1 MEGGGGVEGCG
12 LRRQIPPQGWKQGA
26 GVGCGWGWIESMNLQ
41 ITVEFWYNIYENNF
55 ENLKRT
61 FLSPIS
67 HCASKV

>member
-1 MEGGGGVEGCG
+1 MWFKKADPSIGVE
-12 LRRQIPPQGWKQGA
+12 
-26 GVGCGWGWIESMNLQ
+26 VGCWSGVWLGWIESMNLQ